1 MNLYAGVST
10 EGDDGLH
17 ISWEDGDRVFC
28 REWLLGA
35 NGNRSPV
42 LAVRPVA
49 EHPPPV
55 ILHRLAH
62 EYGLKDELGREWAVR
77 PLHLVQEGGRT
88 VLFLED
94 PGGEPLARLIGG
106 PMEVGSFLGLAI
118 SMAAALGKLHLQGL
132 VHKNVKPANILVNCA
147 DGQTRLTNFGI
158 TSRLP
163 RERQA
168 PEPPEVIAG
177 SLAYMAPEQTGRM
190 NRSIDSR
197 SDLYALGVT
206 FYEMLTGALPFT
218 AFDPMEWVHCH
229 IARRPIAPAER
240 LEEIPNA
247 VSAIVMQLLAK
258 TAEERY
264 QTAGGVARD
273 LCRCLNAWK
282 TEGRIDDFR
291 IGESDTPDRLLIP
304 EKLYGRAREV
314 ETLLATFD
322 RIVESGAPELVL
334 VSGYS
339 GIGKSSVI
347 NELHKALVPPRG
359 LFASGKFDQYKRDV
373 PYATLAQ
380 AFQSLIRPLLGK
392 GEADLVPWRNAF
404 LEGLGPN
411 GQLMVDLVPELKLV
425 IGDQPPIAELPPQ
438 DAQRRF
444 QLVFRRFIGVFARPE
459 HPLALFLD
467 DLQWLDSATL
477 DLLEDLLT
485 QSDLKYLMLI
495 GAYRDNEVTA
505 THPLMRKLDTIKA
518 AGGKFQEIAL
528 APLDRENLRQLIA
541 DALRSEPV
549 RADPLAELIQ
559 AKTGGNPFFAIQF
572 ISSLAEEGLLTF
584 DHSLARWAWDVDRIH
599 AKGYTDNI
607 VNLMAGK
614 LTRLPAETQEALQ
627 QLACLGNSAETRTLA
642 MALGTSEEQVHTALW
657 PSVSQEL
664 VERLASTYRFLHD
677 RVQEAAYS
685 LVPEKQR
692 GETHLRIGRL
702 LAAHTPPENREEAI
716 FDIVNHLNRGAALIA
731 SLDEREQLAEFN
743 LLAGKRA
750 RASTA
755 YASALTY
762 LAAGGALLAEDRWE
776 RRYALTFALELH
788 RAECEFLTGELAAEK
803 RLAALSARA
812 ANTVDRAAVT
822 CLQIDLYTTWGRS
835 DRAIAVGLDNLRLL
849 GLDWSPHPT
858 EAEARRAYEHIWSQ
872 LGDRRIEQLI
882 DLPLMRNPAS
892 LATLDVLSR
901 LVPPAYFTDV
911 HLGILIS
918 CRAVSLSLERGN
930 HDESCVHYQFLGTI
944 AGVRFGNY
952 QAGFSFGKLGCDL
965 VEQRGLKRFE
975 ARTLMLFGALLVPW
989 TRHVR
994 ECRDPL
1000 YRALETATQ
1009 SGDLI
1014 YAAYSYTTLIAKFL
1028 TAGDPLAEVQREA
1041 DQGLAFAQHIR
1052 FGFAIDVILPQLG
1065 LVRTLRG
1072 LTPRFGTFDDAQM
1085 DERQMEHHFAST
1097 PDLALAECL
1106 YWIRKLQAR
1115 FLAGDHAAAVE
1126 ASWRAERLLSRAELQ
1141 FEKAEYHF
1149 YSALAHAAS
1158 CDSAPADQRQQ
1169 HWEALAGHHRQLQVW
1184 AESGPANFEDRAA
1197 LVAAEIARLECREL
1211 DAPRLY
1217 EKAIR
1222 SARANEFIQNEAIA
1236 CERTAHFYA
1245 ARAFEDIAAMYL
1257 RKARYC
1263 YRAWGADA
1271 KVRQLDELYPH
1282 IRQQEPAPGPLS
1294 TIEAP
1299 VEHLDLATVIKVSQ
1313 AVSGEI
1319 VLEKLIDT
1327 LMRTAIEQAGAERGV
1342 LILARG
1348 AEQRIAAEATTEGG
1362 SVIVHLRDEAVLG
1375 TTLPESVLHY
1385 VVRTRESFI
1394 LDDAAVRSSF
1404 ATDPYVHQR
1413 QARSVCCLPLLN
1425 QAKLIGL
1432 LYLENNLA
1440 PRVFAPARTA
1450 VLKLLAS
1457 QAATALETTGLYRDL
1472 AEREAKIRRL
1482 VDANIIGIFIRS
1494 IQGEVDGPIIEA
1506 NDAFLRIVGY
1516 DREDLISGRIRWA
1529 NLSPSEWHDVDAR
1542 AVAEL
1547 KTTGIVSAYEKEY
1560 LRKDGSRVPV
1570 LVGAATLENGTD
1582 GVAFVLDLSDRRR
1595 AEAEA
1600 RDSER
1605 RYREVHA
1612 ELAHA
1617 SRIDTMGQLTASIG
1631 HELKQ
1636 PITASITNARTAR
1649 RWLDR
1654 ETPDVAEAQ
1663 EALACS
1669 INDGLRASAIIDRIR
1684 DLTKK
1689 APPRKDPLEINGAIH
1704 EVIELTRG
1712 EAMKNHVSVQLQL
1725 AEDLPIIPG
1734 DRVQL
1739 QQVIL
1744 NLIINAIQAMSE
1756 NSGPRQLLVR
1766 TGKEAD
1772 SGGVRVAV
1780 YDSGPGLASSIL
1792 EHVFEAFHTTK
1803 PGGLGLGLSICRSII
1818 EAHGGRLWAS
1828 ANEPRGAIFQFTVP
1842 AHADSPS

>member
-1 MNLYAGVST
+1 MERPVQISAR
-10 EGDDGLH
+10 EDDGLQFL
-17 ISWEDGDRVFC
+17 WDDGERVVC
-28 REWLLGA
+28 RGRRLSTDGS
-35 NGNRSPV
+35 GYSV
-42 LAVRPVA
+42 LMAVPAA
-49 EHPPPV
+49 EHPS
-55 ILHRLAH
+55 IASLERLAH
-62 EYGLKDELGREWAVR
+62 EYELRDELDGAWAVR
-77 PLHLVQEGGRT
+77 PLDLVREATRT
-88 VLFLED
+88 ILVLED
-94 PGGEPLARLIGG
+94 PRGELLARLLGT
-106 PMEVGSFLGLAI
+106 PMEIGRFLSLAAGI
-118 SMAAALGKLHLQGL
+118 AGALGNVHQRGL
-132 VHKNVKPANILVNCA
+132 VHKDVKTANVLVNCP
-147 DGQTRLTNFGI
+147 DGQVRLTGFGI
-158 TSRLP
+158 ASRLP
-163 RERQA
+163 RERQP

-177 SLAYMAPEQTGRM
+177 TLAYMAPEQTGRM

-206 FYEMLTGALPFT
+206 FYQMLTGLLPF
-218 AFDPMEWVHCH
+218 AASDPMEWVHCH
-229 IARRPIAPAER
+229 IARRPVPPQER
-240 LEEIPNA
+240 VGGVPERVA
-247 VSAIVMQLLAK
+247 AIIMKLLAK

-264 QTAGGVARD
+264 QTAGGVERD
-273 LCRCLNAWK
+273 LRRCLAQWEAHNHI
-282 TEGRIDDFR
+282 GDFPL
-291 IGESDTPDRLLIP
+291 GEHDTPDRLLIP

-314 ETLLATFD
+314 ETMLASFD
-322 RIVESGAPELVL
+322 RIINSGAPELVL

-339 GIGKSSVI
+339 GIGKSSVV

-380 AFQSLIRPLLGK
+380 AFQNLIRPFLGK
-392 GEADLVPWRNAF
+392 SEADLVPWRNAIS
-404 LEGLGPN
+404 EALGTN
-411 GQLMVDLVPELKLV
+411 GQLMVDLVPELTPV

-467 DLQWLDSATL
+467 DLQWLDAATL
-477 DLLEDLLT
+477 DLLEDLLIG
-485 QSDLKYLMLI
+485 SDLQHLMLI

-505 THPLMRKLDTIKA
+505 GHPLIRKLDTIKA
-518 AGGKFQEIAL
+518 AGGKVAEIKL
-528 APLDRENLRQLIA
+528 APLAREHVGQLIA
-541 DALRSEPV
+541 DALRCEPKL
-549 RADPLAELIQ
+549 AAPLAELVH

-572 ISSLAEEGLLTF
+572 ISSLAGEGLLTF
-584 DHSLARWAWDVDRIH
+584 DHSLARWSWDIDRIH
-599 AKGYTDNI
+599 TKGYTDNI
-607 VNLMAGK
+607 VDLMVGK
-614 LTRLPAETQEALQ
+614 LTRLPAETQTALQ
-627 QLACLGNSAETRTLA
+627 QLACLGNIAETRTLA
-642 MALGTSEEQVHTALW
+642 MALGTSEEQVHTTLW

-664 VERLASTYRFLHD
+664 VERFPSTYRFLHD

-685 LVPEKQR
+685 LVPENLR

-702 LAAHTPPENREEAI
+702 LAAHTPAENREEAI
-716 FDIVNHLNRGAALIA
+716 FDIVNHLNRGAALIS

-762 LAAGGALLAEDRWE
+762 LSAGEALLAEDRWE
-776 RRYALTFALELH
+776 RCYALTFALELH
-788 RAECEFLTGELAAEK
+788 RAECEFLTGELAAET

-812 ANTVDRAAVT
+812 TNTVDRAAVT

-849 GLDWSPHPT
+849 GLDWSANPT

-918 CRAVSLSLERGN
+918 CRAVSLSIERGN

-944 AGVRFGNY
+944 AGVRFGHY

-965 VEQRGLKRFE
+965 VEQRGLKRLE

-1041 DQGLAFAQHIR
+1041 EQGLAFAQHLR

-1065 LVRTLRG
+1065 LIRTLRG
-1072 LTPRFGTFDDAQM
+1072 LTPDFGTFDDTQM
-1085 DERQMEHHFAST
+1085 DERQMERHFADT

-1115 FLAGDHAAAVE
+1115 FLAGDHRAAVE
-1126 ASWRAERLLSRAELQ
+1126 ASWRAQRLLSRAELQ

-1149 YSALAHAAS
+1149 FSALAHAAS
-1158 CDSAPADQRQQ
+1158 CDSAPADRRQR
-1169 HWEALAGHHRQLQVW
+1169 HWEALTGHHAQLQVW
-1184 AESGPANFEDRAA
+1184 AENGPANFEDRAA
-1197 LVAAEIARLECREL
+1197 LVAAEIARLEGREL

-1217 EKAIR
+1217 EQAIR
-1222 SARANEFIQNEAIA
+1222 AARANEFIQNEAIA
-1236 CERTAHFYA
+1236 YERTAHFYM
-1245 ARAFEDIAAMYL
+1245 ARAFGDIATMYL

-1271 KVRQLDELYPH
+1271 KVRRLDELYPH
-1282 IRQQEPAPGPLS
+1282 IRQEEPAPGLMN
-1294 TIEAP
+1294 TIQAP

-1313 AVSGEI
+1313 SVSGEI
-1319 VLEKLIDT
+1319 VLDKLIDT

-1348 AEQRIAAEATTEGG
+1348 AERRIAAEATTAGE
-1362 SVIVHLRDEAVLG
+1362 SVIVHLRDEVVLG

-1385 VVRTRESFI
+1385 VVRSRESVI
-1394 LDDAAVRSSF
+1394 LDDAAVQSSF
-1404 ATDPYVHQR
+1404 ATDPYIRQR

-1440 PRVFAPARTA
+1440 PGVFAPARTA
-1450 VLKLLAS
+1450 VLKLLAF
-1457 QAATALETTGLYRDL
+1457 QAATALQNTGLYRDL
-1472 AEREAKIRRL
+1472 ADREAKIRRL

-1494 IQGEVDGPIIEA
+1494 MSGEVDGPIVEA
-1506 NDAFLRIVGY
+1506 NDAFLRIVEYG
-1516 DREDLISGRIRWA
+1516 REDLSSGRIRWA
-1529 NLSPSEWHDVDAR
+1529 HLSPPEWHEVDAR

-1547 KTTGIVSAYEKEY
+1547 KKTGILPAYEKEY
-1560 LRKDGSRVPV
+1560 FRKDGSRVPV
-1570 LVGAATLENGTD
+1570 LVGAAILENGTD
-1582 GVAFVLDLSDRRR
+1582 AVAFVLDLSDRKR

-1605 RYREVHA
+1605 RYREVQS
-1612 ELAHA
+1612 ELAHGNRVA
-1617 SRIDTMGQLTASIG
+1617 AMGQLTASIA
-1631 HELKQ
+1631 HEIRQPLSALMMNGNTALRWLTTHPPEIDEVRQAIESIVKDANRANDVISRIHGLVRKAAPSKDPFDINEAILEVVALVHAETLKQ
-1636 PITASITNARTAR
+1636 G
-1649 RWLDR
+1649 
-1654 ETPDVAEAQ
+1654 VATQ
-1663 EALACS
+1663 
-1669 INDGLRASAIIDRIR
+1669 
-1684 DLTKK
+1684 T
-1689 APPRKDPLEINGAIH
+1689 
-1704 EVIELTRG
+1704 
-1712 EAMKNHVSVQLQL
+1712 QL
-1725 AEDLPIIPG
+1725 ADNLPRICG

-1739 QQVIL
+1739 QQVLI
-1744 NLIINAIQAMSE
+1744 NLAINAIQAMSGVE
-1756 NSGPRQLLVR
+1756 
-1766 TGKEAD
+1766 
-1772 SGGVRVAV
+1772 GVRALHISTAYDASEGVCVAV
-1780 YDSGPGLASSIL
+1780 RDTGPGLCAAKL
-1792 EHVFEAFHTTK
+1792 PDLFEPFYTTK
-1803 PGGLGLGLSICRSII
+1803 PSGMGMGLSICRSII
-1818 EAHGGRLWAS
+1818 EDHGGRLWAS
-1828 ANEPRGAIFQFTVP
+1828 EYEPKGALFQFTIPVKLE
-1842 AHADSPS
+1842 